1 MFFWFLG
8 TAVIAVWFVFRD
20 EKFDYRTL
28 MLGALLP
35 DIVDIPTGG
44 MWVAHSVTVSVVVL
58 AAVMAVWRRGSSA
71 RRSLLGVPIGM
82 FFHLVF
88 DGAFANT
95 ESFWWPFTGISMESA
110 NVPSIDRGL
119 LNVLHELVGVALLA
133 WVWRRAAL
141 ATPDNRR
148 LFMTTGV
155 LYDRLH
161 RPAVTQEP
169 PTC

>member
-8 TAVIAVWFVFRD
+8 TAVVSVWFVFRD

-28 MLGALLP
+28 MVGALLP
-35 DIVDIPTGG
+35 DIIDIPAGG
-44 MWVAHSVTVSVVVL
+44 VWVFHSVTASVVVL
-58 AAVMAVWRRGSSA
+58 VAVMAIWRRGSFR

-95 ESFWWPFTGISMESA
+95 ESFWWPFTGVTMDSA
-110 NVPSIDRGL
+110 SVPSLERGL
-119 LNVLHELVGVALLA
+119 FNVLLEVAGLAMLA

-141 ATPDNRR
+141 EQPEHRR
-148 LFMTTGV
+148 LFISSGV
-155 LYDRLH
+155 LYDRID
-161 RPAVTQEP
+161 RSANMQEP

>member
-28 MLGALLP
+28 MVGALLP
-35 DIVDIPTGG
+35 DIIDIPTGG
-44 MWVAHSVTVSVVVL
+44 VWVFHSVTASVVAL
-58 AAVMAVWRRGSSA
+58 AAVMAVWRRGSSR

-95 ESFWWPFTGISMESA
+95 GAFWWPFTGVTMEA
-110 NVPSIDRGL
+110 AQVPSIERGP
-119 LNVLHELVGVALLA
+119 LNVLLEVAGLAMLA

-141 ATPDNRR
+141 AQPQHRR
-148 LFMTTGV
+148 LFLASGV
-155 LYDRLH
+155 LYERIN
-161 RPAVTQEP
+161 RSSTTQEP

>member
-8 TAVIAVWFVFRD
+8 TAVVAVWFVFRD

-28 MLGALLP
+28 MIGALLP
-35 DIVDIPTGG
+35 DFIDIPTGG
-44 MWVAHSVTVSVVVL
+44 VWVFHSVTASVVVL
-58 AAVMAVWRRGSSA
+58 AVVMAMWRRGSLR

-95 ESFWWPFTGISMESA
+95 ESFWWPFTGITMDSA
-110 NVPSIDRGL
+110 RVPSIDRGPF
-119 LNVLHELVGVALLA
+119 NVLLEAAGLAMLA

-141 ATPDNRR
+141 ARPEHRR
-148 LFMTTGV
+148 VFLSSGV
-155 LYDRLH
+155 LYDRINQ
-161 RPAVTQEP
+161 PATVQEP